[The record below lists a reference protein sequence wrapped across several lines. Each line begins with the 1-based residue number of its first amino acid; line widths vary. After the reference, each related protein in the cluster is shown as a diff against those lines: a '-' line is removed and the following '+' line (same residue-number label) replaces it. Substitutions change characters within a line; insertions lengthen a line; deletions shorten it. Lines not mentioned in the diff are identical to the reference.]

1 MKSTLFNVVSFSGKI
16 IRQSQELVNRE
27 PSYPFGI
34 AYEEEIEKVRKALRS
49 STMWEAR
56 YCNQDAVF

>member
-34 AYEEEIEKVRKALRS
+34 AYEEEIEKVGKALRS
-49 STMWEAR
+49 STM
-56 YCNQDAVF
+56 